1 MTDGEQ
7 NQIGVILKIVQSMKG
22 DIDHMRGII
31 ATKDDVA
38 SIRGDMATKD
48 DIAAIHA
55 VMATKD
61 DIAAI
66 HSVMATK
73 DDVAA
78 IHAVMATKD
87 DIAAIHA
94 VMATKDDVAAMQ
106 GNIDDIRED
115 IEFIKDSMVTNTDL
129 DAAKSEIMGH
139 IDGLAKR
146 TEKFDHELAAAQSQF
161 SRIEGRVEV
170 LELQAGIGA

>member
-38 SIRGDMATKD
+38 SIRGD
-48 DIAAIHA
+48 
-55 VMATKD
+55 MATKD

-106 GNIDDIRED
+106 GNIDGIRED
-115 IEFIKDSMVTNTDL
+115 IEFIKDSMVANTDL
-129 DAAKSEIMGH
+129 DVAKSEIMGH

-161 SRIEGRVEV
+161 NRIEGRVEV